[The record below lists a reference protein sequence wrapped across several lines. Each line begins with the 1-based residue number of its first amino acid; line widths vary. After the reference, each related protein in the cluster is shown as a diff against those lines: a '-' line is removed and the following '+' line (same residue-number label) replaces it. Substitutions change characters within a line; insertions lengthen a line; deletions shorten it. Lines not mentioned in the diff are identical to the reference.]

1 MIFGI
6 GGFTLSTYDERLAAL
21 ERDAATMK
29 RDIIYKLDETN
40 SAVTIIKGIV
50 GNVSNDI
57 RIVNMRLDG
66 IDTRMA
72 RLGEQQSEQGQ
83 DIKAIKHRLEDID
96 QRFVSLETRLG
107 EHTTLLAQILA
118 RLPEKP

>member
-6 GGFTLSTYDERLAAL
+6 GGFTLPTYDERLAAL
-21 ERDAATMK
+21 EKDTATMK

-40 SAVTIIKGIV
+40 SAVTIIKGVV

-72 RLGEQQSEQGQ
+72 RLGEQQNEQGQ
-83 DIKAIKHRLEDID
+83 DIKAIKHRLEDFD
-96 QRFVSLETRLG
+96 QRFGSLETRLS